1 MDFTRPKRSPAAR
14 AATLIPGVKIT
25 DLKVFEDER
34 GSVRHMMAR
43 GRPPFEQFGEIYF
56 SSVKPMVVKAW
67 HMHTQMTLN
76 YVCLVGSVMVGLVDT
91 RTSPL
96 YGTYG
101 AQSFHVLNTDSNYFL
116 LTIPPGIWNGFRV
129 PLNVPQE
136 EALVANCA
144 TLPHDPDEII
154 RVHPDDFEFEFYWG
168 DYDLAG

>member
-1 MDFTRPKRSPAAR
+1 M
-14 AATLIPGVKIT
+14 IEGVKIT
-25 DLKVFEDER
+25 DLKVFKDDR

-67 HMHTQMTLN
+67 HLHTQMTLN
-76 YVCLVGSVMVGLVDT
+76 YVCLASSVMVGLVDPE
-91 RTSPL
+91 S
-96 YGTYG
+96 GES
-101 AQSFHVLNTDSNYFL
+101 SFSVLNTDSNYFL

-154 RVHPDDFEFEFYWG
+154 RIHPDDFEFKFYWG